1 MLNTTLSRFRL
12 VGLIEGISF
21 IVLLFIAMPIKYMFG
36 IPIAVKIV
44 GMAHGLLFML
54 FLYALY
60 EAAKEH
66 NWKFN
71 FVTLSFILSL
81 IPFGTFYLDKK
92 LKVMSNHTSK

>member
-1 MLNTTLSRFRL
+1 MLETTLSRFRL
-12 VGLIEGISF
+12 VGLLEGISF
-21 IVLLFIAMPIKYMFG
+21 VVLLFIAMPIKYMLG

-66 NWKFN
+66 NWKLN
-71 FVTLSFILSL
+71 FITLSFILSL
-81 IPFGTFYLDKK
+81 VPFGTFYLDKK
-92 LKVMSNHTSK
+92 LKVMN